1 MFLVV
6 FIIFILHSP
15 GLIANASISF
25 NTLSI
30 NPYIVRGIF
39 GENIATALPQTNLT
53 VNEKYTSSK
62 TF

>member
-15 GLIANASISF
+15 GLIANAAIIF

-30 NPYIVRGIF
+30 NAYIVRGIF
-39 GENIATALPQTNLT
+39 EENIATALPQTNLI